1 MTLFFEGPLNLI
13 SRGLI
18 SSFERKGKKI
28 TKVLDVGS
36 IAMRY
41 SSLFLSAEML
51 FRLIIGN

>member
-28 TKVLDVGS
+28 TEVLDVGS

-41 SSLFLSAEML
+41 SSLFPSAEML